1 MAVYKA
7 AFISTLVCGCEYWTT
22 YRSHIRNLESFH
34 IRCLRRILGLTWADR
49 VAHTTI
55 LESTGCLSI
64 ECLII
69 SQQLRWIGH
78 VIRMP
83 ENRLLR
89 KLFYR
94 ELIRG
99 HHIPSSQKKRYRDHL
114 HSILKLFNIPWIT
127 CCWSTNL
134 EINLYSW
141 CHIVRGWSHPSSW
154 NAAPASPSTT
164 TTSSGPPLI
173 WLGYHL
179 PTVCEMLCIGVWLA
193 KSYVSSQITL
203 QEQDHHRRT
212 SKKKIFQ
219 TQCNL
224 KIMSNK
230 IQLFL
235 MKLYLI
241 SWPKD
246 L

>member
-1 MAVYKA
+1 VYHFSYLGCIISFMTLKLNSESILLHQPLVICQSIFHLQKPCTKMAVYKA

-114 HSILKLFNIPWIT
+114 HSILKLFNIP
-127 CCWSTNL
+127 
-134 EINLYSW
+134 
-141 CHIVRGWSHPSSW
+141 
-154 NAAPASPSTT
+154 
-164 TTSSGPPLI
+164 
-173 WLGYHL
+173 
-179 PTVCEMLCIGVWLA
+179 
-193 KSYVSSQITL
+193 
-203 QEQDHHRRT
+203 
-212 SKKKIFQ
+212 
-219 TQCNL
+219 
-224 KIMSNK
+224 
-230 IQLFL
+230 
-235 MKLYLI
+235 
-241 SWPKD
+241 
-246 L
+246 